1 MAGIGLECSIENR
14 DRIQFG
20 ISVVMPAYNAGRHL
34 VRTIDSVLAQTFC
47 ALEIIVVDD
56 GSTDD
61 TAEVAR
67 TYGSKIRYIAQNNA
81 GASVARNTGIEAA
94 KGEWIAF
101 LDADDEWLPEKLAL
115 QTEHLK
121 RNPDLAWT
129 TGNFIRCACSSNR
142 RGPHLDPGRAEM
154 MLEGK
159 EYCEDYFAALP
170 RGLDGWTGMMLIRRD
185 VLFEAGLFRRGQLRG
200 NDYDMWWRIAYRWP
214 KIGYL
219 AEPLAVYHLDV
230 EGSII
235 RKYKDSDISRDLI
248 QRHLELARQHGRTDD
263 FRPCAIYLLRRWM
276 RAMLFEARGRE
287 VRAMLSQFGDL
298 LPRPYKAFMWAMTAF
313 PKITAAGC
321 RMISRIVR
329 LLGLRKRLVRSR

>member
-1 MAGIGLECSIENR
+1 MVSDTKEYK
-14 DRIQFG
+14 
-20 ISVVMPAYNAGRHL
+20 ISVVIPAYNAGRFL
-34 VRTIDSVLAQTFC
+34 ARTIDSVLAQTC
-47 ALEIIVVDD
+47 GAQEIIVVDD

-67 TYGSKIRYIAQNNA
+67 TYGSKIRYIAQANA

-94 KGEWIAF
+94 AGEWIAF
-101 LDADDEWLPEKLAL
+101 LDADDEWLPEKLAK
-115 QTEHLK
+115 QTELLK
-121 RNPDLAWT
+121 KNPDLVWT
-129 TGNFIRCACSSNR
+129 TGNFIRCACNSNR
-142 RGPHLDPGRAEM
+142 RGPHLNPGRAEM

-159 EYCEDYFAALP
+159 EFCEDYFAALP

-185 VLFEAGLFRRGQLRG
+185 VLFEAGLFRPGQLRA

-235 RKYKDSDISRDLI
+235 RRHKDGAISRDLI
-248 QRHLELARQHGRTDD
+248 QRHLELARQHGRVDD
-263 FRPCAIYLLRRWM
+263 FRPCATYLLRRWM
-276 RAMLFEARGRE
+276 RSMLFDEQPRE
-287 VRAMLSQFGDL
+287 IRAMIRQFGDL
-298 LPRPYKAFMWAMTAF
+298 LPAAYKALMWILTAF
-313 PKITAAGC
+313 PKTTAAGC
-321 RMISRIVR
+321 RLISRIVR

>member
-1 MAGIGLECSIENR
+1 MAGIGLECSMENR
-14 DRIQFG
+14 DEIQFA
-20 ISVVMPAYNAGRHL
+20 ISVVIPAYNAGRHL
-34 VRTIDSVLAQTFC
+34 ARTIDSVLAQTFC

-101 LDADDEWLPEKLAL
+101 LDADDEWLPEKLAK
-115 QTEHLK
+115 QTELLE
-121 RNPDLAWT
+121 RNPDLVWT
-129 TGNFIRCACSSNR
+129 TGNFIDCACSKEQRS
-142 RGPHLDPGRAEM
+142 PHVAIDTAKGVLG
-154 MLEGK
+154 GK
-159 EYCEDYFAALP
+159 EYSESFFKAFRQNVWGCTD
-170 RGLDGWTGMMLIRRD
+170 TMLIRRD

-235 RKYKDSDISRDLI
+235 RTCKDGAISRDLI
-248 QRHLELARQHGRTDD
+248 QRHLELARQHGRADD

-287 VRAMLSQFGDL
+287 VRAMIRQFDEL
-298 LPRPYKAFMWAMTAF
+298 LPGWYKAFMRLFAAF
-313 PKITAAGC
+313 PRTTAAGC

-329 LLGLRKRLVRSR
+329 LLGLRKRPVRSR